1 MSINSYYWIE
11 DDNDVYIPVK
21 CVEDITNGHHNNNTS
36 SSNDKDELLSFQ
48 LLDSNKIVRRLR
60 SSIVSE
66 LAPSFDY
73 TVKGIPNDLVNSN
86 DISEASILWSLKQR
100 FLNGLIYTSIGPVI
114 VAINPYRNIPG
125 LYSAETLHLYTKS
138 LEPDTSISS
147 SHIAPPHIWTVARA
161 AYVNLRANSA
171 KQSIIVSGESGS
183 GKTENTKK
191 CLQYL
196 SSVSLS
202 LEKSSAG
209 GQPIE
214 ERVLY
219 TNPLLESFGNAKT
232 VRNNNSSRFGKLI
245 SIDFI
250 QNNKDGNL
258 KLCGAHIISYLLEK
272 SRVILHDNEE
282 RNYHIFYQMCS
293 SQTMN
298 LMKPENYSILNYGH
312 SKVSGIDDSYDFSQ
326 TLTAFQK
333 LKFADIDRIAIFNV
347 LKAILLLGNVEFEEI
362 HTDACVSSK
371 LNTDSQAVLLEA
383 SELIGYDSNKIE
395 YVLTQR
401 TIIIPHQPP
410 ISVPLNQVQAIDVR
424 NAFIKELYNRIF
436 RFIVL
441 KVNEALMF
449 EERHTQ
455 KILSIGIL
463 DIFGFEIFE
472 HNSFEQLC
480 INFVNEK
487 LQQFFIQYTIKK
499 EIELY
504 DSEGII
510 IIYHHYYIYHYHY

>member
-1 MSINSYYWIE
+1 VLSLNNFYWIA
-11 DDNDVYIPVK
+11 DDDDAYIPVK
-21 CVEDITNGHHNNNTS
+21 CIEDHP
-36 SSNDKDELLSFQ
+36 NDDVISFQ
-48 LLDSNKIVRRLR
+48 LLDSNKILKRSR
-60 SSIVSE
+60 SSIVGG

-73 TVKGIPNDLVNSN
+73 TVKGVPNDLVNSN

-100 FLNGLIYTSIGPVI
+100 FLSGLIYTSIGPVI
-114 VAINPYRNIPG
+114 VAINPYRNIQG

-138 LEPDTSISS
+138 LEPDKSIALSF
-147 SHIAPPHIWTVARA
+147 IAPPHIWTVARA
-161 AYVNLRANSA
+161 AYVNLRANKT

-202 LEKSSAG
+202 FEKSSSC

-250 QNNKDGNL
+250 QNKDNGNL
-258 KLCGAHIISYLLEK
+258 RLCGAHIISYLLEK

-293 SQTMN
+293 SPSMN
-298 LMKPENYSILNYGH
+298 LMKPENYNILNYGS
-312 SKVSGIDDSYDFSQ
+312 SKVSGIDDTYDFSQ
-326 TLTAFQK
+326 TITAFQK
-333 LKFADIDRIAIFNV
+333 LKFADSDRIAIFNV

-362 HTDACVSSK
+362 TNDSCVSSK
-371 LNTDSQAVLLEA
+371 LSNDGLSILLEA
-383 SELIGYDSNKIE
+383 SELIGYDPKKIE

-410 ISVPLNQVQAIDVR
+410 ISVPLNQ
-424 NAFIKELYNRIF
+424 
-436 RFIVL
+436 
-441 KVNEALMF
+441 
-449 EERHTQ
+449 TQ
-455 KILSIGIL
+455 VT
-463 DIFGFEIFE
+463 
-472 HNSFEQLC
+472 H
-480 INFVNEK
+480 K
-487 LQQFFIQYTIKK
+487 L
-499 EIELY
+499 
-504 DSEGII
+504 
-510 IIYHHYYIYHYHY
+510 